1 MDKGRAIISALQG
14 AIDLNASTVAAPRGQ
29 GKNARRGNATLV
41 LIVAL

>member
-29 GKNARRGNATLV
+29 GEMPGEAMRRSS
-41 LIVAL
+41 